1 MDISIL
7 SWNVCGLNE
16 RARRDAVHTLID
28 DVRPCIVCLQ
38 EAKLGVISQFTI
50 SGMLALDYS
59 EFVDRDDQRV
69 GRWTPD
75 RKYTAKSA
83 YKMLHAGSIP

>member
-38 EAKLGVISQFTI
+38 EAKLGVISQFYNLWYAWV
-50 SGMLALDYS
+50 GLL
-59 EFVDRDDQRV
+59 RV
-69 GRWTPD
+69 RRP
-75 RKYTAKSA
+75 R
-83 YKMLHAGSIP
+83 